1 MVLNDKVE
9 ILTRTNKKYYIPN
22 FEKVGVIE
30 RKYKDKYGVYFD
42 DYINPNSSVG
52 LFWYDAKDLKI
63 INSQEDVEMKNY
75 NYVAFVTMFNDT
87 NIIKKEYAFALYD
100 TEKEVLTKP
109 ETLDLTYESPLVVVN
124 STTKNNRALGIVKR
138 IVNVEEYTGCKI
150 TAQVIGTVNMDGYL
164 NRKAEEEKDAEL
176 KRKKEQ
182 LSKQIQ
188 ARVEKLNN
196 LAYYER
202 IASQFADVDPGLVD
216 LVLELKELNGVCGT
230 IDNKETIEIDR
241 G

>member
-1 MVLNDKVE
+1 MLNDMVE
-9 ILTRTNKKYYIPN
+9 ILTRTNKKHYISN
-22 FEKVGVIE
+22 FERVGVIE
-30 RKYKDKYGVYFD
+30 REYKGKYGVHFD
-42 DYINPNSSVG
+42 DHINPNSSVG

-87 NIIKKEYAFALYD
+87 NTIKKEYAFALYD
-100 TEKEVLTKP
+100 TEKELLTKP
-109 ETLDLTYESPLVVVN
+109 ETLDLVYESPLVVVN
-124 STTKNNRALGIVKR
+124 STSINNRALGIVKR
-138 IVNVEEYTGCKI
+138 IVNVEDYTGFKI
-150 TAQVIGTVNMDGYL
+150 TAQVIGTVNMYGYL
-164 NRKAEEEKDAEL
+164 NRKSEEEKAAEL

-202 IASQFADVDPGLVD
+202 IASQFADVDPGVVD
-216 LVLELKELNGVCGT
+216 LVSELKELNGVCGT
-230 IDNKETIEIDR
+230 IDNLASTEN
-241 G
+241 